1 MLTNQ
6 EFELENEPLAR
17 RIRRSS
23 GPLDLRS
30 QAILRAVIE
39 EYVTTAT
46 PVGSQALVDRYRLGV
61 SSATVRNILA
71 ELELAGLLGHPH
83 TSAGRIPTDSGYR
96 WYVESLMDAAP
107 LPQVEQLMIRHQF
120 GQVEFASEHWFRL
133 AASTI
138 ASLTH
143 AAGLATPAKPAAAR
157 VRRVDLVSINERMAS
172 LVVVLREGSIK
183 QALVTLSAP
192 EDQGELTS
200 VAAILNEL
208 VSDATAFQI
217 EARLAALNPLRPH
230 ADLVRR
236 VGERIV
242 RLLGDYDRTAVEEVF
257 SDGLLNVMGAPEFA
271 QSDKLRRVFTALENR
286 AYLGQLVGHVAE
298 SGRVKVYIGQEN
310 EAPDMREVALVLA
323 PYGRRDRAV
332 GVVGV
337 LGPTRLAYPEA
348 IGTVRFVSGLMN
360 ELVDHLYN

>member
-1 MLTNQ
+1 M
-6 EFELENEPLAR
+6 AR
-17 RIRRSS
+17 RIRRSN
-23 GPLDLRS
+23 GPLDLRA

-39 EYVTTAT
+39 EYVTTAI
-46 PVGSQALVDRYRLGV
+46 PVGSQALVDRYHLGV

-71 ELELAGLLGHPH
+71 ELELAGLLDHPH
-83 TSAGRIPTDSGYR
+83 TSAGRIPTDAGYR
-96 WYVESLMDAAP
+96 WYVESIMDAAP

-143 AAGLATPAKPAAAR
+143 AAGLATAAKPAAAR
-157 VRRVDLVSINERMAS
+157 VRRVDLVSLNDRMAS
-172 LVVVLREGSIK
+172 LVVVLREGAIK
-183 QALVTLSAP
+183 QALVSLATP
-192 EDQGELTS
+192 EGQADLTT
-200 VAAILNEL
+200 VAAMLNEL
-208 VSDATAFQI
+208 VDGATADLI
-217 EARLAALNPLRPH
+217 EGRLARLDPASPH
-230 ADLVRR
+230 AGLLAQ
-236 VGERIV
+236 VGERILRV
-242 RLLGDYDRTAVEEVF
+242 LRDYDRTAVEEVF

-271 QSDKLRRVFTALENR
+271 HSEKLRRVFTALENR
-286 AYLGQLVGHVAE
+286 AYLGQLVGSVAE
-298 SGRVKVYIGQEN
+298 SGRVTVYIGEEN

-323 PYGRRDRAV
+323 PYGRPGIAV

-360 ELVDHLYN
+360 ELVDHLYH

>member
-1 MLTNQ
+1 M
-6 EFELENEPLAR
+6 AR

-23 GPLDLRS
+23 GPLDLRAA
-30 QAILRAVIE
+30 AILRAVIE

-71 ELELAGLLGHPH
+71 ELELAGLLDHPH
-83 TSAGRIPTDSGYR
+83 TSAGRIPTDAGYR
-96 WYVESLMDAAP
+96 WYVESVIDSSP
-107 LPQVEQLMIRHQF
+107 LPEVEQLMIRHQF

-157 VRRVDLVSINERMAS
+157 VRRVDLVSLNERMAS

-183 QALVTLSAP
+183 QSIVTLTAP
-192 EDQGELTS
+192 EDQATLTA
-200 VAAILNEL
+200 VAAILNEIAH
-208 VSDATAFQI
+208 DATASEI
-217 EARLAALNPLRPH
+217 TAALVRRDTAAPL
-230 ADLVRR
+230 AELVLR

-242 RLLGDYDRTAVEEVF
+242 RVLDDYDSAAVEDVF

-271 QSDKLRRVFTALENR
+271 HSEKLRRVFTALENR
-286 AYLGQLVGHVAE
+286 AYLGGLVGAVAE
-298 SGRVKVYIGQEN
+298 SGIVKVFIGQEN
-310 EAPDMREVALVLA
+310 EPPDMQEVALVLA
-323 PYGRRDRAV
+323 PYGRPDRAV

>member
-1 MLTNQ
+1 M
-6 EFELENEPLAR
+6 AR
-17 RIRRSS
+17 RIRRST
-23 GPLDLRS
+23 GPLDLRA

-71 ELELAGLLGHPH
+71 ELELSGLLGHPH
-83 TSAGRIPTDSGYR
+83 TSAGRIPTDAGYR
-96 WYVESLMDAAP
+96 WYVESIIDSAP
-107 LPQVEQLMIRHQF
+107 LPPVEQLMIRHQF

-143 AAGLATPAKPAAAR
+143 AAGIATPAKPAAAR
-157 VRRVDLVSINERMAS
+157 VRRVDVVSINDHMAS

-183 QALVTLSAP
+183 QSLVSLPTV
-192 EDQGELTS
+192 EDQAALT
-200 VAAILNEL
+200 AAAAVLNDL
-208 VSDATAFQI
+208 VQDATADQAAAAL
-217 EARLAALNPLRPH
+217 ARLDPAVPH
-230 ADLVRR
+230 AELVAR
-236 VGERIV
+236 VGERLV
-242 RLLGDYDRTAVEEVF
+242 RLLADYDRAAVEEVF

-271 QSDKLRRVFTALENR
+271 HSEKLRRVFTALENR
-286 AYLGQLVGHVAE
+286 TYLGELVGSVAE
-298 SGRVKVYIGQEN
+298 AGVVKVFIGHEN
-310 EAPDMREVALVLA
+310 QPPDMREVALVLA

-337 LGPTRLAYPEA
+337 LGPTRLAYSEA

>member
-1 MLTNQ
+1 M
-6 EFELENEPLAR
+6 AR

-46 PVGSQALVDRYRLGV
+46 PVASQALVERYGLGV

-71 ELELAGLLGHPH
+71 ELELAGLLTHPH
-83 TSAGRIPTDSGYR
+83 TSAGRIPTDTGYR
-96 WYVESLMDAAP
+96 WYVGTIFDQAP
-107 LPQVEQLMIRHQF
+107 MPDVEQLMIRHQF
-120 GQVEFASEHWFRL
+120 GQVEYASEHWFRL

-143 AAGLATPAKPAAAR
+143 AAGIATPAKPAAAR

-183 QALVTLSAP
+183 QSLVTLAGP
-192 EDQGELTS
+192 EDQETLS
-200 VAAILNEL
+200 AVAAILNEL
-208 VSDATAFQI
+208 VHDATAAEI
-217 EARLAALNPLRPH
+217 TAALVRRDTAAPH
-230 ADLVRR
+230 AELVLR

-242 RLLGDYDRTAVEEVF
+242 RVLDDYDSAAVEDVF

-286 AYLGQLVGHVAE
+286 VYLGGLVGAVAA
-298 SGRVKVYIGQEN
+298 SGVVKVFIGQEN
-310 EAPDMREVALVLA
+310 EPPDMQEVALVLA

>member
-1 MLTNQ
+1 
-6 EFELENEPLAR
+6 LAR
-17 RIRRSS
+17 RIRRSI
-23 GPLDLRS
+23 GPLDLRA

-83 TSAGRIPTDSGYR
+83 TSAGRTPTDAGYR
-96 WYVESLMDAAP
+96 WYVESIIDAAP
-107 LPQVEQLMIRHQF
+107 LPEVEQLMIRHQF

-157 VRRVDLVSINERMAS
+157 VRRVDLVSINDRMAS

-183 QALVTLSAP
+183 QSLVTLTTP
-192 EDQGELTS
+192 EDQSDLTT

-208 VSDATAFQI
+208 VVGRTASQVADA
-217 EARLAALNPLRPH
+217 LAALDVAAPH
-230 ADLVRR
+230 SDLVQR
-236 VGERIV
+236 VGERMH
-242 RLLGDYDRTAVEEVF
+242 RLLADYDRAAVEEVF

-271 QSDKLRRVFTALENR
+271 HSEKLRRVFTALENR
-286 AYLGQLVGHVAE
+286 EYLGELVGSVAE
-298 SGRVKVYIGQEN
+298 SGRVKVFIGIEN
-310 EAPDMREVALVLA
+310 EPPDMREVALVLA

-337 LGPTRLAYPEA
+337 LGPTRLAYSEA

>member
-1 MLTNQ
+1 
-6 EFELENEPLAR
+6 LAR

-23 GPLDLRS
+23 GPLDLRA

-39 EYVTTAT
+39 EYVTTAV

-71 ELELAGLLGHPH
+71 ELELAGLLDHPH
-83 TSAGRIPTDSGYR
+83 TSAGRIPTDAGYR
-96 WYVESLMDAAP
+96 WYVESIIDATP
-107 LPQVEQLMIRHQF
+107 LPEVEQLMIRHQF

-157 VRRVDLVSINERMAS
+157 VRRVDLVSLNDRMAS
-172 LVVVLREGSIK
+172 LVVVLREGAIK
-183 QALVTLSAP
+183 QALVSLSTP
-192 EDQGELTS
+192 EDQANLTS
-200 VAAILNEL
+200 VAGILNEIVHDSSADL
-208 VSDATAFQI
+208 I
-217 EARLAALNPLRPH
+217 ERRIAALDPDSPH
-230 ADLVRR
+230 ADLVAR

-242 RLLGDYDRTAVEEVF
+242 RVLRDYDRTAVEEVF

-271 QSDKLRRVFTALENR
+271 HSEKLRRVFTALENR
-286 AYLGQLVGHVAE
+286 AYLGQLVGSVAE
-298 SGRVKVYIGQEN
+298 TGRVTVYIGEEN

-323 PYGRRDRAV
+323 PYGSPDVAV

-337 LGPTRLAYPEA
+337 LGPTRLAYPSA

-360 ELVDHLYN
+360 ELVDHLYH

>member
-1 MLTNQ
+1 MA
-6 EFELENEPLAR
+6 LAR

-30 QAILRAVIE
+30 AAILRAVIE

-71 ELELAGLLGHPH
+71 ELELAGLLDHPH
-83 TSAGRIPTDSGYR
+83 TSAGRIPTDAGYR
-96 WYVESLMDAAP
+96 WFVESIIDSAP
-107 LPQVEQLMIRHQF
+107 MPAVEQLMIRHQF

-157 VRRVDLVSINERMAS
+157 VRRVDLVSINDRMAS

-183 QALVTLSAP
+183 QSLITLAAP
-192 EDQGELTS
+192 EDQSALTV
-200 VAAILNEL
+200 VAAVLNEL
-208 VSDATAFQI
+208 VHDATASQI
-217 EARLAALNPLRPH
+217 ESALARLDPARPH
-230 ADLVRR
+230 ADLVAR
-236 VGERIV
+236 VGGRIV
-242 RLLGDYDRTAVEEVF
+242 GLLSDYDRTAVEEVF

-271 QSDKLRRVFTALENR
+271 HSEKLRRVFTALENR
-286 AYLGQLVGHVAE
+286 AYLGELVGSVAA
-298 SGRVKVYIGQEN
+298 SGRVKVFIGHEN
-310 EAPDMREVALVLA
+310 EPPDMREVALVLA

-337 LGPTRLAYPEA
+337 LGPTRLAYSEA

>member
-1 MLTNQ
+1 M
-6 EFELENEPLAR
+6 AR
-17 RIRRSS
+17 RIRRSI
-23 GPLDLRS
+23 GPLDLRT

-39 EYVTTAT
+39 EYVTTAS

-61 SSATVRNILA
+61 SSATVRNVLA
-71 ELELAGLLGHPH
+71 ELELAGLLDHPH
-83 TSAGRIPTDSGYR
+83 TSAGRIPTDAGYR
-96 WYVESLMDAAP
+96 WYVESIMDSAP
-107 LPQVEQLMIRHQF
+107 LPEVEHLMIRHQF

-143 AAGLATPAKPAAAR
+143 AAGLATPAKPAATR
-157 VRRVDLVSINERMAS
+157 VRRVDLVSINDRMAS
-172 LVVVLREGSIK
+172 LVLVLREGSIK
-183 QALVTLSAP
+183 QSLVTLASA
-192 EDQGELTS
+192 EDQAALTT
-200 VAAILNEL
+200 VAAMLNEL
-208 VSDATAFQI
+208 VEGRTGSEVRHA
-217 EARLAALNPLRPH
+217 LAALDPATPH
-230 ADLVRR
+230 ADLLGR
-236 VGERIV
+236 VGERLQ
-242 RLLGDYDRTAVEEVF
+242 RLLADYDRTAVEEVF

-271 QSDKLRRVFTALENR
+271 HSEKLRRVFTALENR
-286 AYLGQLVGHVAE
+286 DYLGELVGSVAE
-298 SGRVKVYIGQEN
+298 SGRVRVFIGREN
-310 EAPDMREVALVLA
+310 EPPDMREVALVLA

>member
-1 MLTNQ
+1 
-6 EFELENEPLAR
+6 LAR
-17 RIRRSS
+17 RIRRSI
-23 GPLDLRS
+23 GPLDLRA

-71 ELELAGLLGHPH
+71 ELELAGLLSHPH
-83 TSAGRIPTDSGYR
+83 TSAGRIPTDAGYR
-96 WYVESLMDAAP
+96 WYVESIIDSAP
-107 LPQVEQLMIRHQF
+107 LPEVEQLMIRHQF

-138 ASLTH
+138 ASMTH
-143 AAGLATPAKPAAAR
+143 AAGLATPAKPASAR
-157 VRRVDLVSINERMAS
+157 VRRVDLVSINDHMAS

-183 QALVTLSAP
+183 QSLVTLATV
-192 EDQGELTS
+192 EDQAALTT
-200 VAAILNEL
+200 VAAILNEI
-208 VSDATAFQI
+208 VAGRTTPEIAQ
-217 EARLAALNPLRPH
+217 ALASLDPALPH
-230 ADLVRR
+230 ADIVAR
-236 VGERIV
+236 VGERIERV
-242 RLLGDYDRTAVEEVF
+242 LSDYDRAAVEEVF

-271 QSDKLRRVFTALENR
+271 HSEKLRRVFTALENR
-286 AYLGQLVGHVAE
+286 AYLGELVGSVAA
-298 SGRVKVYIGQEN
+298 SGRVKVFIGVEN
-310 EAPDMREVALVLA
+310 EPPDMREVALVLA

-337 LGPTRLAYPEA
+337 LGPTRLAYSEA
-348 IGTVRFVSGLMN
+348 IRTVRFVSGLMN

>member
-1 MLTNQ
+1 M
-6 EFELENEPLAR
+6 AR
-17 RIRRSS
+17 RIRRSN
-23 GPLDLRS
+23 GPLDLRA

-39 EYVTTAT
+39 EYVTTAA

-71 ELELAGLLGHPH
+71 ELELAGLLDHPH
-83 TSAGRIPTDSGYR
+83 TSAGRIPTDAGYR
-96 WYVESLMDAAP
+96 WYVESIMDTAP
-107 LPQVEQLMIRHQF
+107 LPDVEQLMIRHQF

-143 AAGLATPAKPAAAR
+143 AAGIATPAKPASAR
-157 VRRVDLVSINERMAS
+157 VRRVDLVSLNDRMVS
-172 LVVVLREGSIK
+172 LVVILREGSIK
-183 QALVTLSAP
+183 QSIVPLAEPADQETLNR
-192 EDQGELTS
+192 
-200 VAAILNEL
+200 VAARLNEL
-208 VSDATAFQI
+208 VHDATATAVTAAI
-217 EARLAALNPLRPH
+217 VRLGAAS
-230 ADLVRR
+230 ADRELLLR
-236 VGERIV
+236 VGERLV
-242 RLLGDYDRTAVEEVF
+242 RLLEDYDRAAVEEVF

-286 AYLGQLVGHVAE
+286 AYLGGLVGSVAA
-298 SGRVKVYIGQEN
+298 SGVVKVFIGREN
-310 EAPDMREVALVLA
+310 EPPDMREVALVLA

-360 ELVDHLYN
+360 ELVDHLYS

>member
-1 MLTNQ
+1 M
-6 EFELENEPLAR
+6 AR
-17 RIRRSS
+17 RIRRSN
-23 GPLDLRS
+23 GPLDLRAA
-30 QAILRAVIE
+30 AILRAVIE

-71 ELELAGLLGHPH
+71 ELELAGLLDHPH
-83 TSAGRIPTDSGYR
+83 TSAGRIPTDAGYR
-96 WYVESLMDAAP
+96 WYVESVMDASP
-107 LPQVEQLMIRHQF
+107 LPEVEQLMIRHQF

-138 ASLTH
+138 ASMTH

-157 VRRVDLVSINERMAS
+157 VRRVDLVELNERMAS

-183 QALVTLSAP
+183 QSLVTLAAP
-192 EDQGELTS
+192 VDQETLST
-200 VAAILNEL
+200 VAGILNE
-208 VSDATAFQI
+208 VAHDATGSEI
-217 EARLAALNPLRPH
+217 TAALVRRDPAAPL
-230 ADLVRR
+230 AELVLR

-242 RLLGDYDRTAVEEVF
+242 RVLDDYDNAAVEDVF

-271 QSDKLRRVFTALENR
+271 QSDKLRRVFEALENR
-286 AYLGQLVGHVAE
+286 VYLGALVGAVAE
-298 SGRVKVYIGQEN
+298 SGVVKVFIGHEN
-310 EAPDMREVALVLA
+310 EPPDMREVALVLA
-323 PYGRRDRAV
+323 PYGRPGRAV

-348 IGTVRFVSGLMN
+348 IGTVRFISGLMN
-360 ELVDHLYN
+360 ELVDHIYN